1 VKLGMG
7 LIGTMTAILLGLL
20 IASAKSFYDSQRKE
34 VTDVSAKV
42 VLLDRALAIYGP
54 ETKETREV
62 LKRAANRVLQ
72 AIWSQDDAANSSTA
86 APPAGGE
93 MLYEKIELLSPQNDT
108 QRSMRTEALSLAI
121 DLGKTRWLMFE
132 QANSSVSLPLLVV
145 LVFWLTTKFCSFGLL
160 SPRTP
165 VVVATLGLCALSVSA
180 AVFLMVEMYNPFRGV
195 VQVSSAPFRSAL
207 ANLGK

>member
-1 VKLGMG
+1 
-7 LIGTMTAILLGLL
+7 MTAILLGLL

-34 VTDVSAKV
+34 VTDMSAKV

-54 ETKETREV
+54 ETKETREA